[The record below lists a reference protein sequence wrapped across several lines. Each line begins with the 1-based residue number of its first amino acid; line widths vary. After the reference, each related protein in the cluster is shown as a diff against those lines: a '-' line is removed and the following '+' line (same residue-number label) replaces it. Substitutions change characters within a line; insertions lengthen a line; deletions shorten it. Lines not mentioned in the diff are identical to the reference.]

1 MDFESVL
8 NARYSVRK
16 FSSKKVEQQ
25 KIDAILNAARM
36 APTAKN
42 NQPQRIFVLQSPEAL
57 QKFKLCTK
65 CHFDA
70 PLGFLICYDKRE
82 SWKSVFGG
90 HEFGDVD
97 SSIVTTYMMLEASNQ
112 GLGTTWVGLF
122 DPQNVAKVLDL
133 DEDLVPV
140 ALLPTG
146 YAADDCVPGPRHGER
161 KPLEET
167 VKVL

>member
-1 MDFESVL
+1 MDFQSVL
-8 NARYSVRK
+8 NERYSVRK
-16 FSSKKVEQQ
+16 FSSQKVEQQ
-25 KIDAILNAARM
+25 KIDAILEAARI

-42 NQPQRIFVLQSPEAL
+42 NQPQRIFVMQSDEAL
-57 QKFKLCTK
+57 QKFKQCTK

-70 PLGFLICYDKRE
+70 PLGFVVCYDKRE

-97 SSIVTTYMMLEASNQ
+97 ASIVTTYMMLEAQNQ

-122 DPQNVAKVLDL
+122 DPQNVGNILGL
-133 DEDLVPV
+133 DENLVPV

-146 YAADDCVPGPRHGER
+146 YASDDCEPGPRHGDR
-161 KPLEET
+161 KPLSDT